1 MAKFHGSLAR
11 GFHSIWLACW
21 QWRECFGKLSR
32 MSLEDHIGDVC
43 RKARLQTETPI
54 AEAAVVAGLTEAQL
68 KEWETEGEIQA
79 TVNVT
84 ALAERLGLD
93 AAKALRVAEGWEPQ
107 GIDILRWSE
116 LRMVTT
122 AEGFEV
128 NSFMAWDAGTRV
140 AAIFDTGWFADDLF
154 RLADENDLDVRH
166 LFITHMHGDH
176 VAAMGDVRKQWPK
189 IELHSNNSGAP
200 ERSRVLPGEPVALG
214 CLSVTA
220 RLTPGHAEDGVTYV
234 IEGWPDN
241 ASAVAVVGD
250 AIFAGSMGKDFS
262 TPELAQAKVRDEILS
277 LPGGT
282 LICPG
287 HGPLTTVAEEQSN
300 NPFF

>member
-1 MAKFHGSLAR
+1 MAWVL
-11 GFHSIWLACW
+11 W
-21 QWRECFGKLSR
+21 QTGR

-54 AEAAVVAGLTEAQL
+54 AEAASMAGLTEAQL

-79 TVNVT
+79 TVNVA

-107 GIDILRWSE
+107 GVDISRWSE
-116 LRMVTT
+116 LRVVTT

-128 NSFMAWDAGTRV
+128 NSFMAWDVGTRV
-140 AAIFDTGWFADDLF
+140 AAIFDTGWFADHLF
-154 RLADENDLDVRH
+154 RIAEENELKVQH

-176 VAAMGDVRKQWPK
+176 VAAIGEVRKQWPE

-200 ERSRVLPGEPVALG
+200 ERSRVVPGEAVAVG
-214 CLSVTA
+214 GLSVTA
-220 RLTPGHAEDGVTYV
+220 RLTPGHAEDGVTFV

-241 ASAVAVVGD
+241 APSVAVVGD
-250 AIFAGSMGKDFS
+250 AIFAGSMGKDFN
-262 TPELAQAKVRDEILS
+262 TPELARAKVRDEILT
-277 LPGGT
+277 LPGDT

>member
-1 MAKFHGSLAR
+1 
-11 GFHSIWLACW
+11 
-21 QWRECFGKLSR
+21 

-54 AEAAVVAGLTEAQL
+54 AEAASMAGLTEAQL

-79 TVNVT
+79 TVNVP

-93 AAKALRVAEGWEPQ
+93 AAKAVRVAKGWGPQ
-107 GIDILRWSE
+107 GVDISRWSE
-116 LRMVTT
+116 LRVVTT

-128 NSFMAWDAGTRV
+128 NSFMAWDVGTRV

-154 RLADENDLDVRH
+154 RIAEENELKVQH

-176 VAAMGDVRKQWPK
+176 VAAIGEVRKQWPE

-200 ERSRVLPGEPVALG
+200 ERSRVVPGEAVAVG
-214 CLSVTA
+214 GLSVTA
-220 RLTPGHAEDGVTYV
+220 RLTPGHAEDGVTFV

-241 ASAVAVVGD
+241 APSVAVVGD
-250 AIFAGSMGKDFS
+250 AIFAGSMGKDFN
-262 TPELAQAKVRDEILS
+262 TPELARAKVRDEILT
-277 LPGGT
+277 LPGDT

>member
-1 MAKFHGSLAR
+1 MAWVL
-11 GFHSIWLACW
+11 W
-21 QWRECFGKLSR
+21 QTGR

-54 AEAAVVAGLTEAQL
+54 AEAASMAGLTEAQL
-68 KEWETEGEIQA
+68 KEWETEGKIQA
-79 TVNVT
+79 TVNVP

-93 AAKALRVAEGWEPQ
+93 AAKAVRVAKGWEPQ
-107 GIDILRWSE
+107 GVDISRWSE
-116 LRMVTT
+116 LRVVTT

-128 NSFMAWDAGTRV
+128 NSFMAWDVGTRV

-154 RLADENDLDVRH
+154 RIAEENELKVQH

-176 VAAMGDVRKQWPK
+176 VAAIGEVRKQWPE

-200 ERSRVLPGEPVALG
+200 ERSRVVPGEAVAVG
-214 CLSVTA
+214 GLSVTA
-220 RLTPGHAEDGVTYV
+220 RLTPGHAEDGVTFV
-234 IEGWPDN
+234 IESWPDN
-241 ASAVAVVGD
+241 APSVAVVGD
-250 AIFAGSMGKDFS
+250 AIFAGSMGKDFN
-262 TPELAQAKVRDEILS
+262 TPELARAKVRDEILT
-277 LPGGT
+277 LPGDT

>member
-1 MAKFHGSLAR
+1 MAWVL
-11 GFHSIWLACW
+11 W
-21 QWRECFGKLSR
+21 QTGR

-54 AEAAVVAGLTEAQL
+54 AEAASMAGLTEAQL
-68 KEWETEGEIQA
+68 KEWETEGKIQA
-79 TVNVT
+79 TVNVP

-93 AAKALRVAEGWEPQ
+93 AAKAVRVAKGWEPQ
-107 GIDILRWSE
+107 GVDISRWSE
-116 LRMVTT
+116 LRVVTT

-128 NSFMAWDAGTRV
+128 NSFMAWDVGTRV

-154 RLADENDLDVRH
+154 RIAEENELKVQH

-176 VAAMGDVRKQWPK
+176 VAAIGEVRKQWPE

-200 ERSRVLPGEPVALG
+200 ERSRVVPGEAVAVG
-214 CLSVTA
+214 GLSVTA
-220 RLTPGHAEDGVTYV
+220 RLTPGHAEDGVTFV

-241 ASAVAVVGD
+241 APSVAVVGD
-250 AIFAGSMGKDFS
+250 AIFAGSMGKDFN
-262 TPELAQAKVRDEILS
+262 TPELARAKVRDEILT
-277 LPGGT
+277 LPGDT

>member
-1 MAKFHGSLAR
+1 MAWVL
-11 GFHSIWLACW
+11 W
-21 QWRECFGKLSR
+21 QTGR

-54 AEAAVVAGLTEAQL
+54 AEAASMAGLTEAQL

-79 TVNVT
+79 TVNVP

-93 AAKALRVAEGWEPQ
+93 AAKAVRVAKGWEPQ
-107 GIDILRWSE
+107 GVDISRWSE
-116 LRMVTT
+116 LRVVTT

-128 NSFMAWDAGTRV
+128 NSFMAWDVGTRV

-154 RLADENDLDVRH
+154 RIAEENELKVQH

-176 VAAMGDVRKQWPK
+176 VAAIGEVRKQWPE
-189 IELHSNNSGAP
+189 IGLHSNNSGAP
-200 ERSRVLPGEPVALG
+200 ERSRVVPGEAVAVG
-214 CLSVTA
+214 GLSVTA
-220 RLTPGHAEDGVTYV
+220 RLTPGHAEDGVTFV
-234 IEGWPDN
+234 IEGWPHN
-241 ASAVAVVGD
+241 APSVAVVGD
-250 AIFAGSMGKDFS
+250 AIFAGSMGKDFN
-262 TPELAQAKVRDEILS
+262 TPELARAKVRDEILT
-277 LPGGT
+277 LPGDT

>member
-1 MAKFHGSLAR
+1 
-11 GFHSIWLACW
+11 
-21 QWRECFGKLSR
+21 

-54 AEAAVVAGLTEAQL
+54 AEAASMAGLTEAQL
-68 KEWETEGEIQA
+68 KEWETEGKIQA
-79 TVNVT
+79 TVNVP

-93 AAKALRVAEGWEPQ
+93 AAKAVRVAKGWEPQ
-107 GIDILRWSE
+107 GVDISRWSE
-116 LRMVTT
+116 LRVVTT

-128 NSFMAWDAGTRV
+128 NSFMAWDVGTRV
-140 AAIFDTGWFADDLF
+140 AAIFDTGWFADDFF
-154 RLADENDLDVRH
+154 RIAEENELKVQH

-176 VAAMGDVRKQWPK
+176 VAAIGEVRKQWPE

-200 ERSRVLPGEPVALG
+200 ERSRVVPGEAVAVG
-214 CLSVTA
+214 GLSVTA
-220 RLTPGHAEDGVTYV
+220 RLTPGHAEDGVTFV

-241 ASAVAVVGD
+241 APSVAVVGD
-250 AIFAGSMGKDFS
+250 AIFAGSMGKDFN
-262 TPELAQAKVRDEILS
+262 TPELARAKVRDEILS

-287 HGPLTTVAEEQSN
+287 HGPLTRVAEEQSN

>member
-1 MAKFHGSLAR
+1 MAWVL
-11 GFHSIWLACW
+11 W
-21 QWRECFGKLSR
+21 QTGR

-54 AEAAVVAGLTEAQL
+54 AEAASMAGLTEAQL

-79 TVNVT
+79 TVNVP

-93 AAKALRVAEGWEPQ
+93 AAKAVRVAKGWEPQ
-107 GIDILRWSE
+107 GVDISRWSE
-116 LRMVTT
+116 LRVVTT

-128 NSFMAWDAGTRV
+128 NSFMAWDVGTRV

-154 RLADENDLDVRH
+154 RIAEENELKVQH

-176 VAAMGDVRKQWPK
+176 VAAIGEVRKQWPE

-200 ERSRVLPGEPVALG
+200 ERSRVVPGEAVAVG
-214 CLSVTA
+214 GLSVTA
-220 RLTPGHAEDGVTYV
+220 RLTPGHAEDGVTFV

-241 ASAVAVVGD
+241 APSVAVVGD
-250 AIFAGSMGKDFS
+250 AIFAGSMGKDFN
-262 TPELAQAKVRDEILS
+262 TPELARAKVRDEILT
-277 LPGGT
+277 LPGDT

>member
-1 MAKFHGSLAR
+1 MAWVL
-11 GFHSIWLACW
+11 W
-21 QWRECFGKLSR
+21 QTGR

-54 AEAAVVAGLTEAQL
+54 AEAASMAGLTEAQL

-79 TVNVT
+79 TVNVP

-93 AAKALRVAEGWEPQ
+93 AAKAVRVAKGWEPQ
-107 GIDILRWSE
+107 GVDISRWSE
-116 LRMVTT
+116 LRVVTT

-128 NSFMAWDAGTRV
+128 NSFMAWDVGTRV

-154 RLADENDLDVRH
+154 RIAEENELKVQH

-176 VAAMGDVRKQWPK
+176 VAAIGEVRKQWPE

-200 ERSRVLPGEPVALG
+200 ERSRVVPGEAVAVG
-214 CLSVTA
+214 GLSVTA
-220 RLTPGHAEDGVTYV
+220 RLTPGHAEDGVTFV
-234 IEGWPDN
+234 IEGWPHN
-241 ASAVAVVGD
+241 APSVAVVGD
-250 AIFAGSMGKDFS
+250 VIFAGSMGKDFN
-262 TPELAQAKVRDEILS
+262 TPELARAKVRDEILT
-277 LPGGT
+277 LPGDT

-287 HGPLTTVAEEQSN
+287 HGPLTTVVEEQSN

>member
-1 MAKFHGSLAR
+1 MAWVL
-11 GFHSIWLACW
+11 W
-21 QWRECFGKLSR
+21 QTGR

-54 AEAAVVAGLTEAQL
+54 AEAASMAGLTEAQL
-68 KEWETEGEIQA
+68 KEWETEGKIQA
-79 TVNVT
+79 TVNVP

-93 AAKALRVAEGWEPQ
+93 AAKAVRVAKGWEPQ
-107 GIDILRWSE
+107 GIDISRWSE
-116 LRMVTT
+116 LRVVTT

-128 NSFMAWDAGTRV
+128 NSFMAWDVGTRV

-154 RLADENDLDVRH
+154 RIAEENELKVQH

-176 VAAMGDVRKQWPK
+176 VAAIGEVRKQWPE

-200 ERSRVLPGEPVALG
+200 ERSRVVPGEAVAVG
-214 CLSVTA
+214 GLSVTA
-220 RLTPGHAEDGVTYV
+220 RLTPGHAEDGVTFV

-241 ASAVAVVGD
+241 APSVAVVGD
-250 AIFAGSMGKDFS
+250 AIFAGSMGKDFN
-262 TPELAQAKVRDEILS
+262 TPELARAKVRDEILS

-287 HGPLTTVAEEQSN
+287 HGPLTRVAEEQSN